1 MITYVGSRKK
11 TRIIGDDG
19 HFCAVIAC
27 LVKHP
32 FREYHEYIRVLFEP
46 RIKLPVV
53 VLRLWGRAIKPL
65 GYLPPVL
72 FQNKTDWGFVKN
84 GHESRVNK
92 CKGVGTYLAGRV
104 VHGVPVSAI
113 DVKKFF
119 FLPFKQLGQYLG

>member
-1 MITYVGSRKK
+1 LITYVGSWKK

-19 HFCAVIAC
+19 HFCAIIAH

-32 FREYHEYIRVLFEP
+32 FYKYYEYIRVLFEP

-72 FQNKTDWGFVKN
+72 FQNRRIQNSLKMAEKA
-84 GHESRVNK
+84 E
-92 CKGVGTYLAGRV
+92 
-104 VHGVPVSAI
+104 
-113 DVKKFF
+113 
-119 FLPFKQLGQYLG
+119 